1 MSTEPFQIAIDPKK
15 RLIRITL
22 RGHWTVQMVEAY
34 RQAVIEAGT
43 KMATLGCPVDEILA
57 LVDARAGGPQ
67 SQEVVAAWRDRIEA
81 HGLAAPR
88 RLASVVSS
96 ALLKRQVERIAVPNQ
111 RLFTEEAEALAW
123 LLSPAD
129 AE

>member
-1 MSTEPFQIAIDPKK
+1 MSTEPFHIAIEPSK
-15 RLIRITL
+15 RLMRITL
-22 RGHWTVQMVEAY
+22 QGHWTVETVEAY

-43 KMATLGCPVDEILA
+43 KMMKSGCPVDEILA

-88 RLASVVSS
+88 RLASLVSS

-111 RLFTEEAEALAW
+111 RLFTDE
-123 LLSPAD
+123 P
-129 AE
+129 

>member
-1 MSTEPFQIAIDPKK
+1 MSTEPFQITIEPNK
-15 RLIRITL
+15 RLMRITMQ
-22 RGHWTVQMVEAY
+22 GHWTVETVEAY
-34 RQAVIEAGT
+34 RHAVIEAGT

-88 RLASVVSS
+88 RLASLVSS
-96 ALLKRQVERIAVPNQ
+96 ALLKRQMERIAVPNQ
-111 RLFTEEAEALAW
+111 RLFTEETEALAW

-129 AE
+129 AA